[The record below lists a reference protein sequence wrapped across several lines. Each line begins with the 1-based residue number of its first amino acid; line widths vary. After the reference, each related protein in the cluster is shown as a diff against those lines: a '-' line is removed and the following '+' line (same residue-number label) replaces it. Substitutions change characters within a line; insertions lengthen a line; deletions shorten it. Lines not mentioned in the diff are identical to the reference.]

1 MHFFAVVLHDGN
13 VRLPETSELHVLL
26 RKFYMWSWSR
36 FSLPLIFN
44 LVAASISHFLM
55 HRRSFLTWWPLAFL
69 IFSCTAAIKFSCYS
83 SNEIGLLC
91 FFISG
96 SSSFF
101 VIHANKDIKINSK
114 ERIGF
119 VVVVFYLKK
128 SGWLYDVPPNAR
140 VLEMQN
146 FTPAYLNGWTY
157 VGTIWSEPK
166 SLGCIDYQIFLPMV
180 LRY

>member
-1 MHFFAVVLHDGN
+1 M
-13 VRLPETSELHVLL
+13 RLPETSELHVLL
-26 RKFYMWSWSR
+26 RKFYMWSCSR

-44 LVAASISHFLM
+44 LVAASI
-55 HRRSFLTWWPLAFL
+55 L

-157 VGTIWSEPK
+157 VGTICSEPK
-166 SLGCIDYQIFLPMV
+166 FLGCIDYQIFLPMV

>member
-1 MHFFAVVLHDGN
+1 MLLQHTFLCISLRLFCTTATWDFQKLPSYTFYWGN
-13 VRLPETSELHVLL
+13 FICGPVHVF
-26 RKFYMWSWSR
+26 RC
-36 FSLPLIFN
+36 
-44 LVAASISHFLM
+44 
-55 HRRSFLTWWPLAFL
+55 RSFLTWWPLAFL

-157 VGTIWSEPK
+157 VGTICSEPK
-166 SLGCIDYQIFLPMV
+166 FLGCIDYQIFLPMV